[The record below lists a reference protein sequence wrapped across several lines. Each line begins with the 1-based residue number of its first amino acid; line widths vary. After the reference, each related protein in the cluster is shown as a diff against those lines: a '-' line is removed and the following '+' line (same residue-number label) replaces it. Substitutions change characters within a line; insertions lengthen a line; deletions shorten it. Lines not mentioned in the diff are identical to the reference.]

1 MQVTWNQKLL
11 KLLGWEAL
19 LLVASC
25 LFLLTEFYYDWYNS
39 QRAEED
45 VHKVMALGQYLIGL
59 AVSTGFGIW
68 LLMLVRSFLH
78 FFVGLCLVI
87 VQLWI
92 SFVLCFTGTY
102 EIDWVILSGLVYYAI
117 LTIVHIWLALRWMK
131 TLTLRK
137 KALNGEA
144 VEF

>member
-1 MQVTWNQKLL
+1 MQATWNQKLL
-11 KLLGWEAL
+11 KLLRWECL

-25 LFLLTEFYYDWYNS
+25 LFFLTEFYYDWYNS

-45 VHKVMALGQYLIGL
+45 VHKVMALGQYLLGI
-59 AVSTGFGIW
+59 AVSTGFGIQ

-78 FFVGLCLVI
+78 FFVGLLLVV

-92 SFVLCFTGTY
+92 SLLFCGTGTY
-102 EIDWVILSGLVYYAI
+102 EIGWVILSGLVYYAI
-117 LTIVHIWLALRWMK
+117 LTILHIWLAWRWMQ
-131 TLTLRK
+131 TLTSRK

-144 VEF
+144 VEC